1 MEVMGQTASLLAK
14 AAPALPHHS
23 SIGSLSLPMTSI
35 FLELWTSLTN
45 YEQGGL
51 RKKDPLSSGVALIVG
66 KTDKKR
72 AFFGRSSA
80 REATLLSI
88 LRKMAVFCNLLII
101 RMLCMFYFFEKRKGQ
116 GSYDKSAFLSKNY
129 LENFCSERYFDKVK
143 LPR

>member
-1 MEVMGQTASLLAK
+1 MGQTASLLAK
-14 AAPALPHHS
+14 AAPSLPHHS
-23 SIGSLSLPMTSI
+23 SIGSLSLPMNI

-51 RKKDPLSSGVALIVG
+51 RKKDSLSSDVALIVG

-72 AFFGRSSA
+72 AFFGD
-80 REATLLSI
+80 LLHERPLCSQFCE
-88 LRKMAVFCNLLII
+88 KMAVFCNLLII

-116 GSYDKSAFLSKNY
+116 GSYDKSAFLSKNS